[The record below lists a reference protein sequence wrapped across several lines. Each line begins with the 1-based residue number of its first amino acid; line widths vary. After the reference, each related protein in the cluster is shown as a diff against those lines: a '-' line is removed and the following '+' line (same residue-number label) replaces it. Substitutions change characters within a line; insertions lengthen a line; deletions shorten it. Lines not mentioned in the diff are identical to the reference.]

1 MKRIVGVVMVTAAL
15 TAPGLAADLG
25 ARSYTKAPALAPVSN
40 WSGF

>member
-1 MKRIVGVVMVTAAL
+1 MKRILAAVMVTAAL

-25 ARSYTKAPALAPVSN
+25 ARGYTKAPPVAPVSN